1 KPFDPRELVARV
13 RSVLRRGARRRA
25 DDAAQAAPAADLSA
39 EKRYRFEGW
48 SFDLTTREL
57 QDPNL
62 SPVPLTT
69 AEFHL
74 LRALLENPNR
84 VLSRQQLMDL
94 TQREGDAFFDRSIDT
109 QISRLRKKLESDPRQ
124 PRMLKTVRGD
134 GYLLAA
140 RNISLAP

>member
-1 KPFDPRELVARV
+1 M
-13 RSVLRRGARRRA
+13 
-25 DDAAQAAPAADLSA
+25 
-39 EKRYRFEGW
+39 
-48 SFDLTTREL
+48 
-57 QDPNL
+57 
-62 SPVPLTT
+62 
-69 AEFHL
+69 
-74 LRALLENPNR
+74 
-84 VLSRQQLMDL
+84 LSRQQLMDL

>member
-1 KPFDPRELVARV
+1 
-13 RSVLRRGARRRA
+13 A
-25 DDAAQAAPAADLSA
+25 DDAAQAAPTADVAA
-39 EKRYRFEGW
+39 ERRYTFEGW

-62 SPVPLTT
+62 SLVPLTT